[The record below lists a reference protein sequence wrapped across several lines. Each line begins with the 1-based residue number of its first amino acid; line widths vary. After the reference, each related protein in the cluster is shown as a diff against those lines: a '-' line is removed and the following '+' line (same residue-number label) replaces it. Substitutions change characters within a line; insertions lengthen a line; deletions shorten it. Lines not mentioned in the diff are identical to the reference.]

1 MKIRVI
7 GEWAL
12 ALALAGAFVFMVGLP
27 KFFGPSPNPIFALIA
42 GRSGLDW
49 FEPYVRYATGAA
61 ELLAAAALV
70 IPRTRRL
77 GALVAGA
84 VTVGAIGFHL
94 SPWLGVQIPEMGQ
107 LVAELQ
113 AGKSVA
119 EIDAM
124 NLPTDGGM
132 LFYTAIAF
140 LVTAVLIFALSAP
153 GKAPKV

>member
-1 MKIRVI
+1 M
-7 GEWAL
+7 
-12 ALALAGAFVFMVGLP
+12 
-27 KFFGPSPNPIFALIA
+27 
-42 GRSGLDW
+42 
-49 FEPYVRYATGAA
+49 RYATGAA

-77 GALVAGA
+77 GALLAGA

-94 SPWLGVQIPEMGQ
+94 SPWLGVQIPEMGR
-107 LVAELQ
+107 LIAELQ